1 MRKSLL
7 LDGLQHLL
15 VFFREVRTGRRK
27 RKTAVRWR
35 QWVVSVSTL
44 ILMHPNRA
52 GVFFQPLIHT
62 PPFRTLLNLCSQFV
76 WWRDNNRRLFFQNSL
91 GRKSSQALGFY
102 GSRSINMDQ
111 TERKPFSS
119 RLIAHFFPQKILWKI
134 WWSIDAIL
142 GKTNSSSLNLCLP
155 RIPSFHAYSVSSTW
169 SLLTT
174 HNWKTCK
181 SFEANF
187 WFGKIQVAIERFFSF
202 YFLAFL

>member
-1 MRKSLL
+1 MSRPGPVAVRKSLL
-7 LDGLQHLL
+7 SDGLQHLL
-15 VFFREVRTGRRK
+15 VFFRQVRTGRRK

-62 PPFRTLLNLCSQFV
+62 PPFRTHLNLCSQFV

-119 RLIAHFFPQKILWKI
+119 RLIAHFFHKRFCGKSGDLLMLFWAKQIPLALTCACKEFHPSMPIL
-134 WWSIDAIL
+134 
-142 GKTNSSSLNLCLP
+142 
-155 RIPSFHAYSVSSTW
+155 FHP
-169 SLLTT
+169 
-174 HNWKTCK
+174 H
-181 SFEANF
+181 EAC
-187 WFGKIQVAIERFFSF
+187 
-202 YFLAFL
+202 